1 MTNKKLDSVV
11 SVLRCRGFEVEAEAY
26 DRQLFVP
33 FELWNQVSNSK
44 LITAREI
51 FGKKSFRKLSRH
63 ITSNSKSAFISDLA
77 KISGGETCDYL
88 DLVKVLNVIE
98 ISDSKVRLIR
108 SIDNSGPTLEW

>member
-1 MTNKKLDSVV
+1 MANKKLDSVV
-11 SVLRCRGFEVEAEAY
+11 SVLRRRDFKVEAEGD
-26 DRQLFVP
+26 DRQLFIP

-63 ITSNSKSAFISDLA
+63 IISNPKGALISDLK

-88 DLVKVLNVIE
+88 NLLKVLNVIE